1 MTPTYTPEAFSALF
15 LFGVV
20 TLITPGPNNAM
31 LITSGANFGLRPTL
45 PHLFGIIFGC
55 AVLIFACGLGLA
67 GVFTAFPVLHEVLK
81 WGGGAYL
88 LYLAYRIGTAEGIHG
103 KAAGTKPLTF
113 WQAAAFQFVNPKGWA
128 VALGVVS
135 TYVPAKGYLANLGV
149 AQALMASIGLVTT
162 LIWAAFGV
170 GLRRFL
176 DRPVVLR
183 AFNITMAL
191 LLVASL
197 YPLFAELAPKH

>member
-1 MTPTYTPEAFSALF
+1 MSPTYTPEQFSALA

-20 TLITPGPNNAM
+20 TLVTPGPNNAM
-31 LITSGANFGLRPTL
+31 LMASGLNFGLRSTV
-45 PHLFGIIFGC
+45 PHLCGVVLGS
-55 AVLIFACGLGLA
+55 AALIFACGLGLGGMFA
-67 GVFTAFPVLHEVLK
+67 AFPVLHTVLQL
-81 WGGGAYL
+81 GGGAYL
-88 LYLAYRIGTAEGIHG
+88 LYLAYRIGTAEGVHG
-103 KAAGTKPLTF
+103 RSAGAEPFGF
-113 WQAAAFQFVNPKGWA
+113 WQAAAFQFANPKGWA

-135 TYVPAKGYLANLGV
+135 TYVPAKAYLANLGL
-149 AQALMASIGLVTT
+149 AELLLACIGVVSTT
-162 LIWAAFGV
+162 IWAGFGV

-197 YPLFAELAPKH
+197 YPLFAELGGKR